1 MMFLF
6 FLSTQRPPRST
17 RTDTLFPD
25 TTLFRSG
32 IFIFRQSLQSIIT
45 GRLSLLEDGGFA
57 AYHRIGTRRDGDA
70 PGLPVG
76 ELQRGFTGNVFD
88 GQQHFGG
95 CSSSVCPPMPAHTF
109 DREELW
115 PPSWSGSGRR
125 LPSYLTAIGLG
136 PLLLNGR
143 RSCWGK

>member
-1 MMFLF
+1 MKSPGTPPKTMTPCCLPVSARGFPHFPL
-6 FLSTQRPPRST
+6 LLQIGDQR
-17 RTDTLFPD
+17 L
-25 TTLFRSG
+25 G

-115 PPSWSGSGRR
+115 PPSRSEEHTSELQSLMRS
-125 LPSYLTAIGLG
+125 SYAVF
-136 PLLLNGR
+136 
-143 RSCWGK
+143 C